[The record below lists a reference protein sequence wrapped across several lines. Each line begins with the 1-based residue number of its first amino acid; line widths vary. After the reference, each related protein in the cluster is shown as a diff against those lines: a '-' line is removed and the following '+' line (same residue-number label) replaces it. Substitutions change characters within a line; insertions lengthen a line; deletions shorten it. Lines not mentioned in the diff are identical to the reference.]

1 MENDVMVKVQNV
13 TMKFNGASER
23 IDSIKEYIIKMFKR
37 TLHFQLFNALTD
49 VSFEV
54 KKGEVLGLVGLN
66 GSGKSTMLK
75 IISGI
80 MKPTEGTAEIYGS
93 LSPLIELGAGFD
105 PDLTGRENIFLNG
118 SLLGYSKEFM
128 ESIYDEIVSFAELE
142 NFIDVQIKNY
152 SSGMQARLGF
162 AIATVVKPQ
171 ILICDEV
178 LAVGDYKFQK
188 KCEERIQELMSGDTT
203 VILVSHSIEQIRK
216 LCDRV
221 VWLEKGHVRMIGP
234 CEEVCD
240 AYEKE

>member
-1 MENDVMVKVQNV
+1 MENDVMVRVQNV
-13 TMKFNGASER
+13 TMKFNGATEK

-37 TLHFQLFNALTD
+37 TLHFQLFNALTN

-54 KKGEVLGLVGLN
+54 HKGEVLGLVGLN

-80 MKPTEGTAEIYGS
+80 MKPTEGSAEIYGS

-128 ESIYDEIVSFAELE
+128 ESIYDEIVSFTELE

-162 AIATVVKPQ
+162 AIATVIKPQ

-188 KCEERIQELMSGDTT
+188 KCEERIQELMSGETT

-221 VWLEKGHVRMIGP
+221 VWLEKGNVRMIGP